1 MQYNIDCVRLR
12 EDVLTIAG
20 WAAGD
25 TIDDEVSFC
34 IKDASGKA
42 VVADIVPMNRFDIT
56 RELFN
61 SNSDR
66 MFGFDVRFKTAGA
79 DVYYFCMSCNGKELK
94 EKLSVS
100 RIRKQGGKK
109 SIIDKSIQ
117 YFKSYGL
124 KAFAA
129 KIKSKLKEKKLSYNQ
144 WRLMVMPDAEEL
156 ERQRKEKLGVMP
168 SFSIVVPL
176 YRTRAEFLKEMIESV
191 QAQTYACW
199 ELCLADGSGEGFELE
214 RIVEAFSGTDTRIK
228 YKNLNDN
235 LGIAGNTNAA
245 LDMAEGDFI
254 VLLDHDD
261 LLTPDA
267 LYECALAV
275 NNYQHCEVIYSD
287 EDKVDEAGR
296 CYSEPH
302 FKPDFNIDLLRNV
315 DYICH
320 LFVVKRE
327 IAAAVNGFKSEYDG
341 AQDYDFVFRCI
352 EQAGRVVHIP
362 KVLYHWRIS
371 GASTAMDPESKLYA
385 FKAGAKAITDH
396 CRRMGLRVHVKEG
409 MVPGYYRTIYELER
423 KPKVSVIIPNKDHTE
438 DLAKCLNSLFEVSHY
453 ENIEVIVVENNS
465 TEETTFKYYEEIQK
479 RYDKVRVVYWEG
491 SGFNFSSI
499 NNFGAG
505 FAAGEYLLLLNNDVE
520 IINNDCIEELLSYGQ
535 REDVGIVGARLLYE
549 DNTIQHAGVVIGFGG
564 IAGHAFVGMHRDEKC
579 YFLRSMCAQDY
590 SAVTAAC
597 MLVRKSVF
605 DETGGLNEDL
615 AVAFNDI
622 DFCLRVRAM
631 GKLVV
636 YNPYAELYHYE
647 SKSRGLEDSPEKIA
661 RFNKEI
667 ETFKAEWKEI
677 LEEGDPFYN
686 HNLTLRDTNF
696 ALKDLSRE
704 QL

>member
-25 TIDDEVSFC
+25 SIDDEVSFSV
-34 IKDASGKA
+34 KDSKGRLVEAE
-42 VVADIVPMNRFDIT
+42 VVPMNRFDIT
-56 RELFN
+56 REIFN
-61 SNSDR
+61 SNSDK
-66 MFGFDVRFKTAGA
+66 MFGFDVRFKVEESE
-79 DVYYFCMSCNGKELK
+79 VYFLCMRSNGKEIK
-94 EKLSVS
+94 EKLSLTK
-100 RIRKQGGKK
+100 IKKQGGKK
-109 SIIDKSIQ
+109 SILDKSVQ

-124 KAFAA
+124 KSFV
-129 KIKSKLKEKKLSYNQ
+129 IKVKNKLKEKKVPYDE
-144 WRLMVMPDAEEL
+144 WRLMVMPKAEEL
-156 ERQRKEKLGVMP
+156 ERQRNEKLETMP
-168 SFSIVVPL
+168 KFSIVVPL
-176 YRTRAEFLKEMIESV
+176 YRTNENFLKEMIESV
-191 QAQTYACW
+191 QAQTYANW
-199 ELCLADGSGEGFELE
+199 ELCLADGSGEGYDLE
-214 RIVEAFSGTDTRIK
+214 KIVAGFSATDSRVK
-228 YKNLNDN
+228 YKNLKDN

-245 LDMAEGDFI
+245 LDMAEGDYI

-275 NNYQHCEVIYSD
+275 NNNENCEVIYSD
-287 EDKVDEAGR
+287 EDKVDEAGKH
-296 CYSEPH
+296 YSEPH

-315 DYICH
+315 NYICH

-327 IAAAVNGFKSEYDG
+327 IVTGINGFKSEYDG
-341 AQDYDFVFRCI
+341 AQDYDFIFRCI
-352 EQAGRVVHIP
+352 EKAEKVIHIP

-385 FKAGAKAITDH
+385 FKAGARAITDH
-396 CRRMGLRVHVKEG
+396 CSRMGLKVHVLEG
-409 MVPGYYRTIYELER
+409 LVPGYYRTVFEVKDR
-423 KPKVSVIIPNKDHTE
+423 PKVSVIIPNKDHTE

-465 TEETTFKYYEEIQK
+465 TDEVTFKYYEDIQK
-479 RYDKVRVVYWEG
+479 KYDKVRVVYWEG
-491 SGFNFSSI
+491 KGFNFSAI
-499 NNFGAG
+499 NNFGVS
-505 FAAGEYLLLLNNDVE
+505 FAIGEYLLLLNNDVE
-520 IINNDCIEELLSYGQ
+520 IINSDCIDELLAYGQ

-549 DNTIQHAGVVIGFGG
+549 DNTIQHAGVVVGFGG
-564 IAGHAFVGMHRDEKC
+564 IAGHTFVGMHRDEKC

-597 MLVRKSVF
+597 MLVKKSVF
-605 DETGGLNEDL
+605 DEVGGLNENL

-622 DFCLRVRAM
+622 DFCLKVREA

-647 SKSRGLEDSPEKIA
+647 SKSRGLEDSPEKIE

-667 ETFKAEWKEI
+667 ETFKTNWKHI
-677 LEEGDPFYN
+677 LEAGDPFYN
-686 HNLTLRDTNF
+686 PNLTLRDTNF
-696 ALKDLSRE
+696 ALKDLGKE
-704 QL
+704 

>member
-12 EDVLTIAG
+12 ENVLTIAG

-25 TIDDEVSFC
+25 SIDDEVSFSV
-34 IKDASGKA
+34 KDSKGRLVEAE
-42 VVADIVPMNRFDIT
+42 VVPMNRFDIT
-56 RELFN
+56 REIFN
-61 SNSDR
+61 SNSDK
-66 MFGFDVRFKTAGA
+66 MFGFDVRFKVEESE
-79 DVYYFCMSCNGKELK
+79 VYFLCMRSNGKEIK
-94 EKLSVS
+94 EKLSLTK
-100 RIRKQGGKK
+100 IKKQGGKK
-109 SIIDKSIQ
+109 SILDKSVQ

-124 KAFAA
+124 KSFV
-129 KIKSKLKEKKLSYNQ
+129 IKVKNKLKEKKVPYDE
-144 WRLMVMPDAEEL
+144 WRLMVMPKAEEL
-156 ERQRKEKLGVMP
+156 ERQRNEKLETMP
-168 SFSIVVPL
+168 KFSIVVPL
-176 YRTRAEFLKEMIESV
+176 YRTNENFLKEMIESV
-191 QAQTYACW
+191 QAQTYANW
-199 ELCLADGSGEGFELE
+199 ELCLADGSGEGYDLE
-214 RIVEAFSGTDTRIK
+214 KIVAGFSAADSRVK
-228 YKNLNDN
+228 YKNLKDN

-245 LDMAEGDFI
+245 LDMAEGDYI

-275 NNYQHCEVIYSD
+275 NNNENCEVIYSD
-287 EDKVDEAGR
+287 EDKVDEAGKH
-296 CYSEPH
+296 YSEPH

-315 DYICH
+315 NYICH

-327 IAAAVNGFKSEYDG
+327 IVTGINGFKSEYDG
-341 AQDYDFVFRCI
+341 AQDYDFIFRCI
-352 EQAGRVVHIP
+352 EKAKKVVHIP

-385 FKAGAKAITDH
+385 FKAGARAITDH
-396 CRRMGLRVHVKEG
+396 CSRMGLKVHVLEG
-409 MVPGYYRTIYELER
+409 LVPGYYRTVFELKDR
-423 KPKVSVIIPNKDHTE
+423 PKVSVIIPNKDHTE

-465 TEETTFKYYEEIQK
+465 TDQVTFQYYEDIQK
-479 RYDKVRVVYWEG
+479 KYDKVRVVYWEG
-491 SGFNFSSI
+491 KGFNFSAI

-505 FAAGEYLLLLNNDVE
+505 FATGEYLLLLNNDVE
-520 IINNDCIEELLSYGQ
+520 IINSDCIDELLAYGQ

-549 DNTIQHAGVVIGFGG
+549 DNTIQHAGVVVGFGG
-564 IAGHAFVGMHRDEKC
+564 IAGHTFVGMHRDEKC

-597 MLVRKSVF
+597 MLVKKSVF
-605 DETGGLNEDL
+605 DEVGGLNENL

-622 DFCLRVRAM
+622 DFCLKVREA

-647 SKSRGLEDSPEKIA
+647 SKSRGLEDSPEKIE

-667 ETFKAEWKEI
+667 ETFKTNWKHI
-677 LEEGDPFYN
+677 LEAGDPFYN
-686 HNLTLRDTNF
+686 PNLTLRDTNF
-696 ALKDLSRE
+696 ALKDLGKE
-704 QL
+704 

>member
-1 MQYNIDCVRLR
+1 MQYNIDYIRLR

-25 TIDDEVSFC
+25 SIDDEVSFVV
-34 IKDASGKA
+34 KDASGNI
-42 VVADIVPMNRFDIT
+42 VSADVVPMNRFDIT
-56 RELFN
+56 REIFN
-61 SNSDR
+61 SNSDK
-66 MFGFDVRFKTAGA
+66 MFGFDIRFNSAES
-79 DVYYFCMSCNGKELK
+79 DVYYLCMSCNGKEIK

-100 RIRKQGGKK
+100 KIKKQGGKK
-109 SIIDKSIQ
+109 SVLDKSIQ

-124 KAFAA
+124 KSFAVKVKNKLMER
-129 KIKSKLKEKKLSYNQ
+129 KIPYDL
-144 WRLMVMPDAEEL
+144 WRLMVMPKEEEL
-156 ERQRKEKLGVMP
+156 EKQRKEEFEITPK
-168 SFSIVVPL
+168 FSIVVPL
-176 YRTRAEFLKEMIESV
+176 YRTNEEFLKDMIKSV
-191 QAQTYACW
+191 QAQTYSDW
-199 ELCLADGSGEGFELE
+199 ELCLADGSGNGYELAT
-214 RIVEAFSGTDTRIK
+214 IVQAFSASDLRIK
-228 YKNLNDN
+228 YKNLNGN

-267 LYECALAV
+267 LYECAMAV
-275 NNYQHCEVIYSD
+275 NENKNCEVIYSD
-287 EDKVDEAGR
+287 EDKVDEAGKH
-296 CYSEPH
+296 YSEPH

-315 DYICH
+315 NYICH
-320 LFVVKRE
+320 LFVVKRD
-327 IAAAVNGFKSEYDG
+327 IVTAINGFKSEYDG
-341 AQDYDFVFRCI
+341 AQDYDFIFRCI
-352 EQAGRVVHIP
+352 EKAEKVVHIP

-385 FKAGAKAITDH
+385 FKAGARAITDH
-396 CRRMGLRVHVKEG
+396 CSRMGLKVHVLEG
-409 MVPGYYRTIYELER
+409 MVPGYYRTVFELND

-438 DLAKCLNSLFEVSHY
+438 DLDKCLNSLFEISHY
-453 ENIEVIVVENNS
+453 DNIEVIVVENNS
-465 TEETTFKYYEEIQK
+465 TEEITFKYYEDIQK
-479 RYDKVRVVYWEG
+479 KHEKVKVVFWEG
-491 SGFNFSSI
+491 KGFNFSAI

-505 FAAGEYLLLLNNDVE
+505 YATGEYLLLLNNDVE
-520 IINNDCIEELLSYGQ
+520 IINSDCIDELLAYGQ

-549 DNTIQHAGVVIGFGG
+549 DTTIQHAGVVIGFGG
-564 IAGHAFVGMHRDEKC
+564 IAGHTFVGMHRDEKC

-605 DETGGLNEDL
+605 DEAGGLNENL

-622 DFCLRVRAM
+622 DFCLKVRET

-661 RFNKEI
+661 RFNQEI
-667 ETFKAEWKEI
+667 ETFKTNWKDI
-677 LEEGDPFYN
+677 LEAGDPFYN
-686 HNLTLRDTNF
+686 PNLTLRDTNF
-696 ALKDLSRE
+696 ALKDLTKE
-704 QL
+704 